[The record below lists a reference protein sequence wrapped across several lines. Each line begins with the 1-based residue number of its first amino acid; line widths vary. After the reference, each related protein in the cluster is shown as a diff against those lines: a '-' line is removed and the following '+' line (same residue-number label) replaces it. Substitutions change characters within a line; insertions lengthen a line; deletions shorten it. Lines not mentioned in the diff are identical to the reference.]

1 MRRWV
6 TAVAAIELPHPPET
20 VLPAIWDIRNIERCE
35 VKADRVDVHPDGAR
49 SGSYDVRGRFAGVPW
64 RGRFQYDL
72 DERGFHSRTADVPA
86 ADATVEGGFVVC
98 PLGDSGS
105 TVLHYEQYVLA
116 WWLRP
121 IALLVRGYLHWSM
134 RRELR
139 ALRSVISD
147 DVVRSPRRSRD
158 GRADGGRTEPAH
170 SRARPGSP
178 ASVGA

>member
-6 TAVAAIELPHPPET
+6 TTVAAIELPQPPES
-20 VLPAIWDIRNIERCE
+20 VLPAIWDIGNIERCE
-35 VKADRVDVHPDGAR
+35 VKADRVEVHPHGSR
-49 SGSYDVRGRFAGVPW
+49 SGTYDVRGRFAGVPW

-72 DERGFHSRTADVPA
+72 DARGFHSRTADVPA
-86 ADATVEGGFVVC
+86 GEAKVEGGFVVC
-98 PLGDSGS
+98 PLGESGS

-121 IALLVRGYLHWSM
+121 ISLLVRGYLRWSM

-139 ALRSVISD
+139 VLRSLVADGAVTST
-147 DVVRSPRRSRD
+147 RRSRG
-158 GRADGGRTEPAH
+158 GRADGGRTEPAR
-170 SRARPGSP
+170 SRGRPGSP